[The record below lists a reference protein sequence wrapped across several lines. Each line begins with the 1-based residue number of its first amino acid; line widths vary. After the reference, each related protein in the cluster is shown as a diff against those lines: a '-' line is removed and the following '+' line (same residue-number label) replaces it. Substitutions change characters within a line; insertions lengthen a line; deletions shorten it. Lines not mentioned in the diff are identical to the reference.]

1 MRKLGMVKDLRVVKN
16 GPVHITAL
24 LNTSDCRQ
32 PGMHFT
38 ASQAVKIFILN
49 SSNKWN
55 FPLAK
60 IEAFRLTT
68 EEFFDK
74 VRLTRLR
81 FCEEFLSSQVC
92 CLQV

>member
-1 MRKLGMVKDLRVVKN
+1 MPGLIRKLGSVKDRRVVKN

-32 PGMHFT
+32 PGMYFT

-60 IEAFRLTT
+60 IKAFCLTT
-68 EEFFDK
+68 KPKE
-74 VRLTRLR
+74 
-81 FCEEFLSSQVC
+81 
-92 CLQV
+92 